1 MVNLKGLASYC
12 QECGACAARLSGT
25 SVSGLDP
32 HLVDNIVDEVI
43 RSIQNDVKPE
53 TEAETP
59 SIPLGVSNRH
69 IHLTPKTLEV
79 LFGAGAVLEK
89 YRQLY
94 QPEDFAAKQTVTII
108 GSKMRAIE
116 KVRILGPLRDYDQ
129 VEISTTD
136 AITLGIRPPVRNS
149 GDLTGAAPLTLVGP
163 AGSIY
168 LPRCAIIASRHIHM
182 SDDDASRLGVKTG
195 DLCRIRLKGD
205 KPTIFENVLIRTHK
219 SWKLQLHLDTDEAN
233 ATGSLC
239 GMPAE
244 FLGKM

>member
-12 QECGACAARLSGT
+12 QDCGACAARLSGT
-25 SVSGLDP
+25 SVSGMDP
-32 HLVDNIVDEVI
+32 RLVSNIVDEVI
-43 RSIQNDVKPE
+43 RSIQDDVKQE
-53 TEAETP
+53 TGTENL

-79 LFGAGAVLEK
+79 LFGAGAVLDK
-89 YRQLY
+89 FRPLY

-136 AITLGIRPPVRNS
+136 AISLGIRPPVRNS

-168 LPRCAIIASRHIHM
+168 LASCAIIASRHIHM
-182 SDDDASRLGVKTG
+182 SDADASRLEVKTG
-195 DLCRIRLKGD
+195 DLCRIRLRGD

-239 GMPAE
+239 GTQAE